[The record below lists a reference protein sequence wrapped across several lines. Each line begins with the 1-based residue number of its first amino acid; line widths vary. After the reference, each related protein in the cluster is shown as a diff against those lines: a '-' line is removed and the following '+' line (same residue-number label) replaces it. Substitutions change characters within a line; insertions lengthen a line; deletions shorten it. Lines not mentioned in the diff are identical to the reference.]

1 MLSFKQAIITCVR
14 EKPLNIKDR
23 APRSEFWWF
32 MLALFIVGIIANI
45 LALIP
50 VLGLIIYIVYSIA
63 SLVLTI
69 TVSVRRLHD
78 RNMRGWWLVAPYVV
92 VFLGVIVAVAGGIAN
107 SEGLAG
113 AGTLIAGI
121 GCLGFIALF
130 VLYCLPGTKGPN
142 RFGPDPIDTM
152 AQFAPQGMAPMQPQ
166 APYGQPQ
173 GGAPMQPQAPYGQP
187 QGGAPMQPQAPYGQ
201 PQGAAPMQPQQPM
214 APQQPAAPQQPN
226 NGQNQQ

>member
-14 EKPLNIKDR
+14 EKPLNIRDR

-32 MLALFIVGIIANI
+32 MLALSIVGIIVSI
-45 LALIP
+45 LAIIP
-50 VLGLIIYIVYSIA
+50 VIGVIIYIIYSIA

-78 RNMRGWWLVAPYVV
+78 RNMRGWWLLAPYAVS
-92 VFLGVIVAVAGGIAN
+92 FLGIIVAVAGSIAS
-107 SEGLAG
+107 SEGLASI
-113 AGTLIAGI
+113 GTLIAVI
-121 GCLGFIALF
+121 GCLGFLALF

-173 GGAPMQPQAPYGQP
+173 GAAPMQPQATYGQP
-187 QGGAPMQPQAPYGQ
+187 QGTAPMQ
-201 PQGAAPMQPQQPM
+201 
-214 APQQPAAPQQPN
+214 PQQPN

>member
-92 VFLGVIVAVAGGIAN
+92 VFLGVIVAVAGGIT
-107 SEGLAG
+107 GLVLSFSGYVPNATQS
-113 AGTLIAGI
+113 AETLSTI
-121 GCLGFIALF
+121 FLF
-130 VLYCLPGTKGPN
+130 VALVPVVGDIVRIILLKMYKFNEAEHAEVVAKIN
-142 RFGPDPIDTM
+142 RGEFDITHKI
-152 AQFAPQGMAPMQPQ
+152 
-166 APYGQPQ
+166 
-173 GGAPMQPQAPYGQP
+173 
-187 QGGAPMQPQAPYGQ
+187 
-201 PQGAAPMQPQQPM
+201 
-214 APQQPAAPQQPN
+214 
-226 NGQNQQ
+226 